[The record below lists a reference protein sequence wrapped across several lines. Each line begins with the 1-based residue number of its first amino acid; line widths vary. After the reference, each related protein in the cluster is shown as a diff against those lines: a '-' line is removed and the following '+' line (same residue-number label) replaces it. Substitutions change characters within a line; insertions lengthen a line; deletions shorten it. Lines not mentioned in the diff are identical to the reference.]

1 MSNLVYSYERRGKW
15 GVRSPGLLG
24 LGSVSRPIPPKRDSV
39 WSAPGMPAL
48 LLLTAAGFSGY
59 AALLSVAPLWAVRGG
74 ADAGGSGFVNGALLL
89 ATVLTQGLVPRLLE
103 RFGTTRVLG
112 AGLLLL
118 GGPSLLLLVSDQ
130 LGWILAWSIVRGVG
144 FGILTVTGSAAVA
157 LLVPPVRHG
166 AAIGA
171 YGAAIAVPQLVIL
184 PASPWLADAAGFWTV
199 FVLGTLP
206 LLGIAATPRLARAL
220 HEGRHPGKEHTAAA
234 PAPGAEAADS
244 PRRRR
249 IPPGL
254 LRPMFLLLGV
264 TLAGGALITFAP
276 QFSTVP
282 AATSGGLVLLTA
294 TAALSRWKVGALADR
309 FGAHRFLWPLVLCTV
324 IGLVLAAAAIRDA
337 DATRVLLL
345 LAAMAL
351 VGIAY
356 GGLQNLTLL
365 LSLSAVRR
373 QEYGTASA
381 VWNIGFDAGTG
392 LGSVLVGLLA
402 AGFSFPTA
410 LLVAAGLSLA
420 TLPLAVGRGPGR
432 RRLDPPRP

>member
-1 MSNLVYSYERRGKW
+1 M
-15 GVRSPGLLG
+15 
-24 LGSVSRPIPPKRDSV
+24 
-39 WSAPGMPAL
+39 
-48 LLLTAAGFSGY
+48 
-59 AALLSVAPLWAVRGG
+59 APLWAVRGG
-74 ADAGGSGFVNGALLL
+74 ADAAGSGLVNGALLL

-112 AGLLLL
+112 AGLFLL
-118 GGPSLLLLVSDQ
+118 GAPSLLLLVSDQ

-157 LLVPPVRHG
+157 LLVPPARHG

-171 YGAAIAVPQLVIL
+171 YGAAIAVPQLVVL
-184 PASPWLADAAGFWTV
+184 PASPWLAETFGFWTV
-199 FVLGTLP
+199 FALGTLP
-206 LLGIAATPRLARAL
+206 LLGILATPRLAHAL
-220 HEGRHPGKEHTAAA
+220 QADRHASSVAAA
-234 PAPGAEAADS
+234 SAPGAE
-244 PRRRR
+244 PTGTRRRLV
-249 IPPGL
+249 PPGL
-254 LRPMFLLLGV
+254 LHPMLLLLGV

-276 QFSTVP
+276 QFSSVP

-294 TAALSRWKVGALADR
+294 AAALSRWKVGALADR

-324 IGLVLAAAAIRDA
+324 IGLGLAAAAIRDA

-345 LAAMAL
+345 LVAMAV

-365 LSLSAVRR
+365 LSLSAVDRR
-373 QEYGTASA
+373 DYGTASA

-392 LGSVLVGLLA
+392 LGSVLVGMLA

-410 LLVAAGLSLA
+410 LLVAAALSLA
-420 TLPLAVGRGPGR
+420 TLPLALR
-432 RRLDPPRP
+432 RRTAPSPS

>member
-1 MSNLVYSYERRGKW
+1 
-15 GVRSPGLLG
+15 
-24 LGSVSRPIPPKRDSV
+24 
-39 WSAPGMPAL
+39 MPAL
-48 LLLTAAGFSGY
+48 LSLTAAGFSGY

-74 ADAGGSGFVNGALLL
+74 ADAAGSGLVNGALLL

-118 GGPSLLLLVSDQ
+118 GGPSLLLLASDQ
-130 LGWILAWSIVRGVG
+130 LGWILAWSVVRGVG

-157 LLVPPVRHG
+157 LLVRPARHG

-199 FVLGTLP
+199 FALGTLP
-206 LLGIAATPRLARAL
+206 LLGIIATPRLARAL
-220 HEGRHPGKEHTAAA
+220 HEDRHSGADASSDTAA
-234 PAPGAEAADS
+234 PGPGTAAS
-244 PRRRR
+244 RRRR
-249 IPPGL
+249 LPPGL
-254 LRPMFLLLGV
+254 LRPMLLLLGV

-276 QFSTVP
+276 QFSSVP

-324 IGLVLAAAAIRDA
+324 IGLALAAAAIRDA

-420 TLPLAVGRGPGR
+420 TLPLALGRGPGR
-432 RRLDPPRP
+432 RRP

>member
-1 MSNLVYSYERRGKW
+1 
-15 GVRSPGLLG
+15 
-24 LGSVSRPIPPKRDSV
+24 
-39 WSAPGMPAL
+39 MPAL

-74 ADAGGSGFVNGALLL
+74 ADAAGSGLVNGALLL

-112 AGLLLL
+112 AGLFLL
-118 GGPSLLLLVSDQ
+118 GAPSLLLLVSDQ

-157 LLVPPVRHG
+157 LLVPPIRHG

-171 YGAAIAVPQLVIL
+171 YGAAIAVPQLVVL
-184 PASPWLADAAGFWTV
+184 PASPWLAETFGFWTV
-199 FVLGTLP
+199 FALGTLP
-206 LLGIAATPRLARAL
+206 LLGILATPRLAHAL
-220 HEGRHPGKEHTAAA
+220 QADRHASSFTAAS
-234 PAPGAEAADS
+234 APGAEPTG
-244 PRRRR
+244 PRRRLV
-249 IPPGL
+249 PPGL
-254 LRPMFLLLGV
+254 LRPMLLLLGV

-276 QFSTVP
+276 QFSSVP

-294 TAALSRWKVGALADR
+294 AAALSRWKVGALADR

-324 IGLVLAAAAIRDA
+324 IGLGLAAAAIRDA

-345 LAAMAL
+345 LVAMAL

-365 LSLSAVRR
+365 LSLSAVDRR
-373 QEYGTASA
+373 DYGTASA

-392 LGSVLVGLLA
+392 LGSVLVGMLA
-402 AGFSFPTA
+402 AGLSFPTA
-410 LLVAAGLSLA
+410 LLVAAALSLA
-420 TLPLAVGRGPGR
+420 TLPLALHRGTAPTGR
-432 RRLDPPRP
+432 

>member
-1 MSNLVYSYERRGKW
+1 MS
-15 GVRSPGLLG
+15 RS
-24 LGSVSRPIPPKRDSV
+24 VPPRRDSV
-39 WSAPGMPAL
+39 WSAPGIPAL

-74 ADAGGSGFVNGALLL
+74 ADAAGSGLVNGALLL

-112 AGLLLL
+112 AGLFLL
-118 GGPSLLLLVSDQ
+118 GAPSLLLLVSDQ

-171 YGAAIAVPQLVIL
+171 YGAAIAVPQLVVL
-184 PASPWLADAAGFWTV
+184 PASPWLAETFGFWTV
-199 FVLGTLP
+199 FALGTLP
-206 LLGIAATPRLARAL
+206 LLGILATPRLARAL
-220 HEGRHPGKEHTAAA
+220 QADRHASSVAAA
-234 PAPGAEAADS
+234 TAPGAE
-244 PRRRR
+244 PTGTRRRLL
-249 IPPGL
+249 PPGL
-254 LRPMFLLLGV
+254 LRPMLLLLGV

-276 QFSTVP
+276 QFSSVP

-294 TAALSRWKVGALADR
+294 AAALSRWKVGALADR

-324 IGLVLAAAAIRDA
+324 IGLGLAAAAIRDA

-345 LAAMAL
+345 LVAMAV

-365 LSLSAVRR
+365 LSLSAVDRR
-373 QEYGTASA
+373 DYGTASA

-392 LGSVLVGLLA
+392 LGSVLVGMLA

-410 LLVAAGLSLA
+410 LLVAAALSLA
-420 TLPLAVGRGPGR
+420 TLPLALR
-432 RRLDPPRP
+432 RRTAPPPS

>member
-1 MSNLVYSYERRGKW
+1 
-15 GVRSPGLLG
+15 
-24 LGSVSRPIPPKRDSV
+24 
-39 WSAPGMPAL
+39 MPAL

-74 ADAGGSGFVNGALLL
+74 ADAAGSGLVNGALLL

-112 AGLLLL
+112 AGLFLL
-118 GGPSLLLLVSDQ
+118 GAPSLLLLVSDQ

-171 YGAAIAVPQLVIL
+171 YGAAIAVPQLVVL
-184 PASPWLADAAGFWTV
+184 PASPWLAETFGFWTV
-199 FVLGTLP
+199 FALGTLP
-206 LLGIAATPRLARAL
+206 LLGILATGRLAHAL
-220 HEGRHPGKEHTAAA
+220 QADRHASSLAAA
-234 PAPGAEAADS
+234 STPAGAE
-244 PRRRR
+244 PTGRRRR
-249 IPPGL
+249 LVPAGL
-254 LRPMFLLLGV
+254 LRPMLLLLGV

-276 QFSTVP
+276 QFSSVP

-294 TAALSRWKVGALADR
+294 AAALSRWKVGALADR
-309 FGAHRFLWPLVLCTV
+309 YGAHRFLWPLVLCTV
-324 IGLVLAAAAIRDA
+324 IGLGLAAAAIRDA

-365 LSLSAVRR
+365 LSLSAVDRR
-373 QEYGTASA
+373 DYGTASA

-410 LLVAAGLSLA
+410 LLVAAALSLA
-420 TLPLAVGRGPGR
+420 TLPLALR
-432 RRLDPPRP
+432 RRAARTGH

>member
-1 MSNLVYSYERRGKW
+1 
-15 GVRSPGLLG
+15 
-24 LGSVSRPIPPKRDSV
+24 
-39 WSAPGMPAL
+39 MPAL
-48 LLLTAAGFSGY
+48 LSLTAAGFSGY

-74 ADAGGSGFVNGALLL
+74 ADAAGSGLVNGALLL

-112 AGLLLL
+112 VGLLLL

-130 LGWILAWSIVRGVG
+130 LGWILAWSVVRGIG

-157 LLVPPVRHG
+157 LLVPPARHG

-184 PASPWLADAAGFWTV
+184 PASPWLADAAGFWAV
-199 FVLGTLP
+199 FALGTLP

-220 HEGRHPGKEHTAAA
+220 HEQHPSRTGGAASPSA
-234 PAPGAEAADS
+234 RPGAGGTA
-244 PRRRR
+244 RWR

-254 LRPMFLLLGV
+254 LAPMILLLGV

-276 QFSTVP
+276 QFSSVP
-282 AATSGGLVLLTA
+282 AATAGGLVLLTA

-324 IGLVLAAAAIRDA
+324 IGLALAALAIRDA
-337 DATRVLLL
+337 DATAVLLL

-365 LSLSAVRR
+365 LSLSAVERR
-373 QEYGTASA
+373 DYGTASA

-402 AGFSFPTA
+402 AGLSFPTA

-420 TLPLAVGRGPGR
+420 TLPLALRRGRGR
-432 RRLDPPRP
+432 T